1 MESNHQQAVLEMVAH
16 SAAVFPIG
24 PDGSV
29 HIQHQQQ
36 QTLLAASTADGT
48 RGDRCLRPPYVRG
61 SFALHTY
68 GAPSA
73 ASYSVAMTDCA
84 MSLGE
89 PFYAE
94 VSDALIVF
102 GLVGRHNY

>member
-1 MESNHQQAVLEMVAH
+1 MGVCTYSISNSKLHWQPRLLTAH
-16 SAAVFPIG
+16 EVTGA
-24 PDGSV
+24 
-29 HIQHQQQ
+29 
-36 QTLLAASTADGT
+36 
-48 RGDRCLRPPYVRG
+48 
-61 SFALHTY
+61 FALHTY